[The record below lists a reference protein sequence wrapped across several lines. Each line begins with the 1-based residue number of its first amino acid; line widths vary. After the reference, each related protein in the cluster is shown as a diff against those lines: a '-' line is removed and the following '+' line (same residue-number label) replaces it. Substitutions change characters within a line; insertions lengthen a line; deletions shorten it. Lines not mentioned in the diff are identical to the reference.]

1 MWDVVQY
8 GDANFDEDRWA
19 LEALLAV
26 VLMEMHSSLV
36 NKWTGKDASIVTAPI
51 GPRFR
56 SYVRSGRT

>member
-1 MWDVVQY
+1 MWDVGQY

-36 NKWTGKDASIVTAPI
+36 NKWTGKDAWDAIAVACIDSDRTH
-51 GPRFR
+51 R
-56 SYVRSGRT
+56 STL